1 MLRMI
6 PAVVFAVVFIHA
18 VPVLAAQ
25 RTFVASNGVDTN
37 PCSLISP
44 CRAFAAAI
52 LLTDPNGEII
62 VLDSAGYGPVTVTKP
77 VSIIAPAGVYAG
89 VSVPAAQDGITVN
102 AGVGDKVVLRG
113 LSINGQGGNNGIV
126 VTVAGQVSIENCV
139 IANMVGDGVR
149 INGGTSV
156 NVADSTLRSNGN
168 YGLNVLAG
176 AAEIHVDD
184 SRISNNASAGI
195 FMSTG
200 GSLTL
205 NRVSVENN
213 GLSGLQINPNS
224 AVIVNATVRDSLFSG
239 NSGSGIIAFTGVA
252 GVVLHVSVAG
262 SASLRNG
269 GHGFSAGG
277 SMGSTTFVVSNS
289 VGNDNSGQGLTAVGA
304 GTIVSTSGGT
314 YSRNIG
320 AGFSQSTSALLRSH
334 GNNAVNN
341 NAGGETSGTITN
353 IGLI

>member
-1 MLRMI
+1 MLRML
-6 PAVVFAVVFIHA
+6 ATAFAAGFIYA

-25 RTFVASNGVDTN
+25 RTFVASNGVDSN
-37 PCSLISP
+37 PCSLVNP

-52 LLTDPNGEII
+52 LLTDPNGEIV

-77 VSIIAPAGVYAG
+77 VSIISPAGVYAG

-139 IANMVGDGVR
+139 IANMGVDGVR
-149 INGGTSV
+149 INGGSFV

-168 YGLNVLAG
+168 IGLDVLAG
-176 AAEIHVDD
+176 AAQIQVDD
-184 SRISNNASAGI
+184 SRISNNGSAGI

-200 GSLTL
+200 GGLTL
-205 NRVSVENN
+205 NRVSVQNN
-213 GLSGLQINPNS
+213 GLSGLQINPSS
-224 AVIVNATVRDSLFSG
+224 AATVNATVLDSAFTG
-239 NSGSGIIAFTGVA
+239 NSGSGVIAFANLA
-252 GVVLHVSVAG
+252 GVILHVSVAG

-269 GHGFSAGG
+269 GNGFRAEG
-277 SMGSTTFVVSNS
+277 STGSTTFVISNS
-289 VGNDNSGQGLTAVGA
+289 VGNDNGGNGLVASGA

-314 YSRNIG
+314 YSRNL
-320 AGFSQSTSALLRSH
+320 GFGFFQASGALLRSH

-341 NAGGETSGTITN
+341 NTLSETSGSITT

>member
-6 PAVVFAVVFIHA
+6 AVVFAAVFIYA
-18 VPVLAAQ
+18 VPALAAQ

-37 PCSLISP
+37 PCSLVNP

-62 VLDSAGYGPVTVTKP
+62 VLDSAGYGPVTVAKP
-77 VSIIAPAGVYAG
+77 VSIISPAGVYAG
-89 VSVPAAQDGITVN
+89 VSVPAGQDGITVN
-102 AGVGDKVVLRG
+102 AGVSDKVVLRG

-139 IANMVGDGVR
+139 IANMGGDGVQ

-156 NVADSTLRSNGN
+156 NVAGSALRSNGFN
-168 YGLNVLAG
+168 GLNVLAG

-184 SRISNNASAGI
+184 SHILNNVNAGI

-200 GSLTL
+200 GSLSL

-213 GLSGLQINPNS
+213 GLSGMQINPGS
-224 AVIVNATVRDSLFSG
+224 AVTVNATVRDSLFSG
-239 NSGSGIIAFTGVA
+239 NSGSGVVTFANVA

-262 SASLRNG
+262 SASLHNG
-269 GHGFSAGG
+269 GHGFRADGSTG
-277 SMGSTTFVVSNS
+277 SMTFVISNS
-289 VGNDNSGQGLTAVGA
+289 VGNDNAANGLIAAGA

-314 YSRNIG
+314 YSRNLF
-320 AGFSQSTSALLRSH
+320 AGFSQAFYIMQL
-334 GNNAVNN
+334 AQV
-341 NAGGETSGTITN
+341 A
-353 IGLI
+353 

>member
-1 MLRMI
+1 MLRML
-6 PAVVFAVVFIHA
+6 ATAFAAVFIHA

-37 PCSLISP
+37 PCSLVSP

-62 VLDSAGYGPVTVTKP
+62 VLDSAGYGPVTVAKP
-77 VSIIAPAGVYAG
+77 VSIISPAGVYAG
-89 VSVPAAQDGITVN
+89 VSVPAGQDGITVN

-139 IANMVGDGVR
+139 IANMGVDGVR
-149 INGGTSV
+149 INGGSFV

-168 YGLNVLAG
+168 IGLDVLAG
-176 AAEIHVDD
+176 AAQIQVDD
-184 SRISNNASAGI
+184 SRISNNGSAGI

-200 GSLTL
+200 GGLTL
-205 NRVSVENN
+205 NRVSVQNN
-213 GLSGLQINPNS
+213 GLSGLQINPSS
-224 AVIVNATVRDSLFSG
+224 AATVNATVLDSAFTG
-239 NSGSGIIAFTGVA
+239 NSGSGVIAFANLA
-252 GVVLHVSVAG
+252 GVILHVSVAG

-269 GHGFSAGG
+269 GNGFRAEG
-277 SMGSTTFVVSNS
+277 STGSTTFVISNS
-289 VGNDNSGQGLTAVGA
+289 IGNDNGGNGLVASGA

-314 YSRNIG
+314 YSRNL
-320 AGFSQSTSALLRSH
+320 GFGFFQASGALLRSH

-341 NAGGETSGTITN
+341 NTLSETSGSITT